1 MTSEK
6 ESCCSSIIASSWL
19 ALIFMF
25 LRGVGVSLL
34 FYSEDNAEKI
44 YFLLRLLLEFYC
56 IGDILLLIGLA
67 KKIESLVKLWIM
79 KAMVFF
85 MFNFIA
91 LFMFDSYPREF
102 DHSRG
107 LIIQLLL
114 CSLMFQ
120 MLGIMVTSNALHS
133 MKKPNWISKYNIC
146 TSKIASNLYFCISL
160 QNLIDIWFA
169 YRFSYIPG
177 VLYLLPSAKAFSCR
191 SWHSWSI
198 LYHSPPLCHEPPWQ
212 TICWLLFPL
221 RITIITRFMVKLTT
235 RKWII
240 DFLSITMKMHTHDL
254 NCNSKAIKRGS
265 KCPFGWL

>member
-1 MTSEK
+1 MKMTSEK
-6 ESCCSSIIASSWL
+6 ESCCSSIIGSSWL

-133 MKKPNWISKYNIC
+133 MKKPN
-146 TSKIASNLYFCISL
+146 
-160 QNLIDIWFA
+160 
-169 YRFSYIPG
+169 
-177 VLYLLPSAKAFSCR
+177 
-191 SWHSWSI
+191 
-198 LYHSPPLCHEPPWQ
+198 
-212 TICWLLFPL
+212 
-221 RITIITRFMVKLTT
+221 
-235 RKWII
+235 
-240 DFLSITMKMHTHDL
+240 
-254 NCNSKAIKRGS
+254 
-265 KCPFGWL
+265 